1 MHFFGL
7 FDSDWRSITIAA
19 AAPEGPWKVPTS
31 GLKQADDDDTMP
43 AHVSDTETSTEA
55 SLTVV
60 LGVRGLDEV

>member
-7 FDSDWRSITIAA
+7 FDNEGRSIMIAA

-31 GLKQADDDDTMP
+31 GLKQADDDDMMS
-43 AHVSDTETSTEA
+43 AHVSVTETSTEA
-55 SLTVV
+55 TLTVV

>member
-1 MHFFGL
+1 M
-7 FDSDWRSITIAA
+7 IAA

-43 AHVSDTETSTEA
+43 AHVSDIETSTEA
-55 SLTVV
+55 TLTVV